1 LSKETELYSLTEQ
14 FRHHADTPDLSRS
27 KAALKAQERI
37 AYDLGM
43 GDVETLESAGLMA
56 RNNAAHKTGS
66 TLDEKRKDKRK
77 FDQLLDILS
86 QSLISLENELLDLE
100 NKIADARET
109 ISNNL
114 TDIDYIRSL
123 DADELY
129 GPDGQL
135 KEDVKTF
142 LKKHGYDDLDDKT
155 AEDICHMLTA
165 IEVRALEDNDAK
177 RDKIANWTDRH
188 AALRAK
194 AKDMVHDDMSDA
206 HKQQAQHLSQ
216 RDPEQLARERLEAL
230 EKVDIEKSENLDTA
244 ELSASANN
252 ITANFEF

>member
-1 LSKETELYSLTEQ
+1 MASLCDIFT
-14 FRHHADTPDLSRS
+14 HSAG
-27 KAALKAQERI
+27 ALKAQERI
-37 AYDLGM
+37 AHDLGM
-43 GDVETLESAGLMA
+43 GDIETLEAAGLMA

-66 TLDEKRKDKRK
+66 TVDAKRKDKRK

-86 QSLISLENELLDLE
+86 QSLISLENELLNLE

-129 GPDGQL
+129 GPDGKL
-135 KEDVKTF
+135 KADVKAF
-142 LKKHGYDDLDDKT
+142 LKKHGYDDVEDKS
-155 AEDICHMLTA
+155 AEDICHILTA
-165 IEVRALEDNDAK
+165 IEVRALEDNDAQ

-188 AALRAK
+188 AALRK
-194 AKDMVHDDMSDA
+194 QAKDMMQDDMSDA
-206 HKQQAQHLSQ
+206 HKQQAQDLSQ
-216 RDPEQLARERLEAL
+216 RDPEQLARERLDAL
-230 EKVDIEKSENLDTA
+230 EKVDIEKSETLNTA

-252 ITANFEF
+252 ITTSFEF